1 MRKHLDLIMYIFIL
15 ISPLIDCITGLQERF
30 NIPFSVG
37 VIIRGIIM
45 TIGLIYL
52 IKNNKNR
59 NNIYLFLVYLIIE
72 CIYTY
77 SYLRT
82 SLFTEFKNVIV
93 IFYLPLMILFLSN
106 YKNEKINNSL
116 ITTVNFIYLFLII
129 IPYLFGFGFNTYSG
143 ADGKSAFLGFFL
155 DGNELSAL
163 LILLLPLSI
172 KYLLESKKYIHFC
185 IYIVLYLLTI
195 VIVGTKVLLLGTF
208 IVLIYFAFKFI
219 SKFDRRKRIILTL
232 GFIMFIGLCI
242 SILPFTPVFKNLVI
256 SLDYYGVKT
265 PLDLFKPRF
274 IDNIVFSNR
283 VSFAIKVFKT
293 FVSTIP
299 YIIFGIGKNI
309 LMSIKDVEI
318 DILDIFYSIGV
329 LGTLVYI
336 FTFSKNVFKISGIYK
351 FIFILLIII
360 SLFSGHILI
369 KPMVSTFIA
378 VLFMLSEKELFE

>member
-1 MRKHLDLIMYIFIL
+1 
-15 ISPLIDCITGLQERF
+15 
-30 NIPFSVG
+30 
-37 VIIRGIIM
+37 M

-318 DILDIFYSIGV
+318 DILDIFFSIGV